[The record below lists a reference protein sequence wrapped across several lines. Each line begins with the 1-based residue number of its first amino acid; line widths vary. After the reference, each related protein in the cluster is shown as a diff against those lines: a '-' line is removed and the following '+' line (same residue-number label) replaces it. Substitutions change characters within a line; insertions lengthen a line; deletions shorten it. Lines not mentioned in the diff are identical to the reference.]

1 MSRRRVHGARL
12 AAGVAAIVGA
22 VLMIWSAALA
32 VPAAAEAAPAYAA
45 TRLGGEGELSLA
57 DLRGEVVLLNGWA
70 TWCAPCREEMP
81 LLEQLQQEYGADGLR
96 VVGVSIDRGD
106 ADAKVKEFVDNVG
119 VTFTILRDPRNT
131 FSRTFRT
138 SGVPETLLIGRDGE
152 LVSRWKGPL
161 DGGAEDRAAIEAALA
176 GNVAARPA
184 PTARIGMP
192 VAFTAGLLSFLSPC
206 VLPLIPT
213 YAAVVTGMS
222 LSDLGASSSQTRART
237 RRATMTNGLVF
248 VAGFSLVFI
257 ALGASA
263 TLLGGFLADNRV
275 WISRVG
281 GVVLAV
287 LGLHLLG
294 VLRLPFADRTVRL
307 DVADRPAGAAGTF
320 LVGVAFGAGWTPCI
334 GPALAGILTLSA
346 ASASVGQ
353 GVGLLAVYSLGLAVP
368 FLLATAALDRFMVGS
383 RRIGPWLPRLQQAS
397 GVLVL
402 VLAALLLT
410 DSLSRLAELA
420 ARFQS

>member
-1 MSRRRVHGARL
+1 MSKQWMMVGIVVGGIALGAAAL
-12 AAGVAAIVGA
+12 TWVTPDAGVEINR
-22 VLMIWSAALA
+22 
-32 VPAAAEAAPAYAA
+32 EAPNFKVMDLA
-45 TRLGGEGELSLA
+45 TRDSVTLE
-57 DLRGEVVLLNGWA
+57 DYRGSVTLVNIWA
-70 TWCAPCREEMP
+70 TWCLPCREEMP

-106 ADAKVKEFVDNVG
+106 ADAKVKEFIDNVG

-131 FSRTFRT
+131 FARTFRT

-152 LVSRWKGPL
+152 LVFRWKGPL
-161 DGGAEDRAAIEAALA
+161 DGDPEDRAAIEAALA
-176 GNVAARPA
+176 GTTAPPPPA
-184 PTARIGMP
+184 TARVGVP
-192 VAFTAGLLSFLSPC
+192 VAFAAGLLSFLSPC

-222 LSDLGASSSQTRART
+222 FADLGSSSPQARARA
-237 RRATMTNGLVF
+237 RRATMTNGVVF

-294 VLRLPFADRTVRL
+294 VLRLPFADRTVRV
-307 DVADRPAGAAGTF
+307 DVANRPTGAAGTF
-320 LVGVAFGAGWTPCI
+320 LVGIAFGAGWTPCI

-368 FLLATAALDRFMVGS
+368 FLLATAALDRFVAGS

-397 GVLVL
+397 GALVL

>member
-1 MSRRRVHGARL
+1 MSGSTAVRRAALFGLLL
-12 AAGVAAIVGA
+12 AMLVAG
-22 VLMIWSAALA
+22 WSAARTA
-32 VPAAAEAAPAYAA
+32 SAEPAPAYAA
-45 TRLGGEGELSLA
+45 ASLDGGEVTLA
-57 DLRGEVVLLNGWA
+57 DLRGDVVLLNAWA
-70 TWCAPCREEMP
+70 TWCKPCREEMP
-81 LLEQLQQEYGADGLR
+81 VLEQLHQRYGNEGLR

-106 ADAKVKEFVDNVG
+106 ADAKVREFAANAG
-119 VTFTILRDPRNT
+119 VTFTLLRDPRNA

-138 SGVPETLLIGRDGE
+138 TGVPETLLIGRDGE
-152 LVSRWKGPL
+152 ILSRWKGPL
-161 DGGAEDRAAIEAALA
+161 DGGDADRAAIEAALA
-176 GNVAARPA
+176 GTAASPPPAAARIA
-184 PTARIGMP
+184 VP
-192 VAFTAGLLSFLSPC
+192 VAFAAGLLSFLSPC

-222 LSDLGASSSQTRART
+222 FADLGSSSPQARARA
-237 RRATMTNGLVF
+237 RRATMTNGVVF

-294 VLRLPFADRTVRL
+294 VLRLPFADRTVRV
-307 DVADRPAGAAGTF
+307 DVANRPTGAAGTF
-320 LVGVAFGAGWTPCI
+320 LVGIAFGAGWTPCI

-368 FLLATAALDRFMVGS
+368 FLLATAALDRFVAGS

-397 GVLVL
+397 GALVL